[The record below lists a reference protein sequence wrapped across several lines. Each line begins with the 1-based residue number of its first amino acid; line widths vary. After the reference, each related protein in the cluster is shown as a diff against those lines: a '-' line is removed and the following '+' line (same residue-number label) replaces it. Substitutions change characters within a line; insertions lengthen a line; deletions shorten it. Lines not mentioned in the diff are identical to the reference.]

1 MKQFL
6 YISAAWCGPCRMLG
20 PTMNQL
26 QQEGYS
32 VRKVDA
38 DTESNIVQQY
48 GVRNIPTVILLNNGN
63 EVARMVGNN
72 SKDSYIK
79 LWNQ

>member
-6 YISAAWCGPCRMLG
+6 YVSAAWCGPCRMLG

-48 GVRNIPTVILLNNGN
+48 GVRNIPTVILLNNGK
-63 EVARMVGNN
+63 EVARKVGNN
-72 SKDSYIK
+72 PKETYIN

>member
-6 YISAAWCGPCRMLG
+6 YISAAWCSPCRMLG

-38 DTESNIVQQY
+38 DAESNIVQQY
-48 GVRNIPTVILLNNGN
+48 GVRNIPTVILLNNGK

>member
-48 GVRNIPTVILLNNGN
+48 GVRNIPTVILLNNGK

>member
-48 GVRNIPTVILLNNGN
+48 GVRNIPTVILLNNGK
-63 EVARMVGNN
+63 EVARKVGNN
-72 SKDSYIK
+72 PKETYIN

>member
-48 GVRNIPTVILLNNGN
+48 GVRNIPTVILVKNGQ
-63 EVARMVGNN
+63 EVRRFTGVRSFNDIMDFING
-72 SKDSYIK
+72 
-79 LWNQ
+79 

>member
-48 GVRNIPTVILLNNGN
+48 GVRNIPTVILLNNGK

-79 LWNQ
+79 LWNR

>member
-1 MKQFL
+1 
-6 YISAAWCGPCRMLG
+6 
-20 PTMNQL
+20 MNQL

>member
-48 GVRNIPTVILLNNGN
+48 GVRNIPTVISLNNGK
-63 EVARMVGNN
+63 EVARKVGNN
-72 SKDSYIK
+72 PKETYIN

>member
-48 GVRNIPTVILLNNGN
+48 GVRNIPTVILLNNGK

-72 SKDSYIK
+72 PKESYIN

>member
-1 MKQFL
+1 
-6 YISAAWCGPCRMLG
+6 
-20 PTMNQL
+20 MNQL

-48 GVRNIPTVILLNNGN
+48 GVRNIPTVILLNNGK

-79 LWNQ
+79 LWNR

>member
-6 YISAAWCGPCRMLG
+6 YVSAAWCGPCRMLG

-48 GVRNIPTVILLNNGN
+48 GVRNIPTVLIF
-63 EVARMVGNN
+63 
-72 SKDSYIK
+72 
-79 LWNQ
+79 

>member
-6 YISAAWCGPCRMLG
+6 YITANWCTACKLLG

-48 GVRNIPTVILLNNGN
+48 GVRNIPTVILLNNGKD
-63 EVARMVGNN
+63 VARKVGNN
-72 SKDSYIK
+72 PKETYIN